1 MKVLVATDKPFA
13 KVAVDGIRK
22 EIEAAGYELALLE
35 KYGDKAKLLEAVKD
49 ANAIIIR
56 SDIIDAEVLDAAKE
70 LKIVV
75 RAGAGYDN
83 VDLAAA
89 TAHNVCVMNTPGQNS
104 NAVAE
109 LAFGLMVM
117 AVRNMYNGTS
127 GTELTGKKLGIH
139 AYGNVGRNVARIA
152 KGFGMDIYA
161 FDAFCPKEVIEKDG
175 VKAVASAEELYSTC
189 DVVSLHIPAT
199 AETKNSINYALVNK
213 MPKGGLLVNT
223 ARKEVI
229 DEEGLAKVLAERPDL
244 KYVTDID
251 EVKGL
256 GFCVSI
262 EHAQFMCRYF
272 NERGIPSIFLTGKS
286 PDEERK
292 AAKRRL
298 VGGDIRFIF
307 VVDIYNEG
315 VDIPE
320 VNTVLFLRPT
330 ESLTIFLQQLGRGLR
345 LAEGKECLTVLDFIG
360 QANKRYNFEDKFA
373 ALLSN
378 TTCSVVREIKDG
390 FISAPKGCY
399 IQLEKK
405 AAKYI
410 LDNIRASYGNTA
422 GLVSRVASFTED
434 NGRELTLSNFLDYY
448 HLDARA
454 IYKLSSLSGIC
465 AGAGVIEDF
474 NEPLEEILTK
484 AFGRLAVIDSRRWL
498 RFF

>member
-22 EIEAAGYELALLE
+22 EIEAAGYELVLLE
-35 KYGDKAKLLEAVKD
+35 KYGEKAKLLEAVKD

-83 VDLAAA
+83 VDLEAA

-127 GTELTGKKLGIH
+127 GTELMGKKLGIH

-152 KGFGMDIYA
+152 KGFGMEIYA

-175 VKAVASAEELYSTC
+175 VKAVGSAEELYSTC

-229 DEEGLAKVLAERPDL
+229 NEAELIQLMEERTDL
-244 KYVTDID
+244 KYMTDIMPAAN
-251 EVKGL
+251 ETFAAKFAG
-256 GFCVSI
+256 
-262 EHAQFMCRYF
+262 RYF
-272 NERGIPSIFLTGKS
+272 STPKKMGAQTAEANINAAAVALTKGETAKARRYLERFATMPIAYNNMGILCLQEGKRDKAEVYLTMAAAAGIEQADRVLKELKNKYKKFEAFNEKFEIDDNFLAEIRTLADKEKIKF
-286 PDEERK
+286 DEKQYNQSLPLIKTQLK
-292 AAKRRL
+292 ALIARDLWDMNEYFQVMNSTNQSVQQALKVL
-298 VGGDIRFIF
+298 
-307 VVDIYNEG
+307 NEG
-315 VDIPE
+315 IY
-320 VNTVLFLRPT
+320 
-330 ESLTIFLQQLGRGLR
+330 STI
-345 LAEGKECLTVLDFIG
+345 
-360 QANKRYNFEDKFA
+360 
-373 ALLSN
+373 
-378 TTCSVVREIKDG
+378 
-390 FISAPKGCY
+390 
-399 IQLEKK
+399 IQ
-405 AAKYI
+405 
-410 LDNIRASYGNTA
+410 
-422 GLVSRVASFTED
+422 
-434 NGRELTLSNFLDYY
+434 
-448 HLDARA
+448 
-454 IYKLSSLSGIC
+454 
-465 AGAGVIEDF
+465 
-474 NEPLEEILTK
+474 
-484 AFGRLAVIDSRRWL
+484 
-498 RFF
+498 